1 MRHYQILILLL
12 FLPAMASFGPDAF
25 CEEISKEEVISINSE
40 YEALLKALARPSVW
54 SDSRQAA
61 QNLAKTEIE
70 TLSKRGLKV
79 LPFLMGKFQDESTSS
94 CARTAI
100 IEIASRV
107 TKRNL
112 YKVDMQKWWQSGGKE
127 TPQQFAV
134 LYASWQKA
142 VKELTDAGK
151 PLILKT
157 SEEILNVEN
166 GRIATTEKETDLGKI
181 YRQIRELGI
190 EILPILLEVAQ
201 KGDYTLLPMVT
212 ELSDNAV
219 RARGAVAPKT
229 TTEKMTRDFARWWE
243 RTKRNIPS
251 RFLPRTL
258 KTKRGVTLPTLPAKS
273 LKTRQTN
280 PLPRSRRNKFRHG
293 RFGHSWTLDF
303 GYWTARAACG
313 FRKRV
318 L

>member
-12 FLPAMASFGPDAF
+12 FLPAMASFGPDSF

-243 RTKRNIPS
+243 KNKEKYTIPFPPADS
-251 RFLPRTL
+251 ENEEGGNSPNSSGE
-258 KTKRGVTLPTLPAKS
+258 KPEDKADKPSPTEPEE
-273 LKTRQTN
+273 
-280 PLPRSRRNKFRHG
+280 
-293 RFGHSWTLDF
+293 
-303 GYWTARAACG
+303 
-313 FRKRV
+313 
-318 L
+318 